1 MKARNTNEKYR
12 KIKDAEEE
20 EVKKEIEGRISIK
33 KKKEWREKE
42 KRERGERAMTVVLMS
57 YLVN

>member
-33 KKKEWREKE
+33 KKRKNGERKRREK
-42 KRERGERAMTVVLMS
+42 GEREQWQLS
-57 YLVN
+57 

>member
-33 KKKEWREKE
+33 KKERME
-42 KRERGERAMTVVLMS
+42 REREERKGRESNDSCPNVIS
-57 YLVN
+57 C